1 MEHSWTE
8 TAPQLSVSSWVFFT
22 LDISAPTLFFTCSVS
37 GRGSPLRTPQR
48 PVRNG
53 AVTAA
58 VTAAAAAVVDI
69 KVPLLKSA
77 LSVVSNS
84 AQKSRAELPPAL
96 SRAKPVPPTQ
106 ARERKMRRGDA
117 DTVWDNE
124 GGGEASFWSG
134 KWEHSSRM
142 SQ

>member
-1 MEHSWTE
+1 M
-8 TAPQLSVSSWVFFT
+8 
-22 LDISAPTLFFTCSVS
+22 
-37 GRGSPLRTPQR
+37 RTPQR

-58 VTAAAAAVVDI
+58 VTAVAAAAVDI

-96 SRAKPVPPTQ
+96 SRAKPVPPTR
-106 ARERKMRRGDA
+106 ARERRMRRGDA

>member
-8 TAPQLSVSSWVFFT
+8 IAPQLSVSSWVFFT
-22 LDISAPTLFFTCSVS
+22 LDISTPTLFFTCSVS

-53 AVTAA
+53 AVTTA
-58 VTAAAAAVVDI
+58 VTAAAAAAAVDI

-84 AQKSRAELPPAL
+84 AQKSRAELPPVL
-96 SRAKPVPPTQ
+96 SWAKPVPPTR
-106 ARERKMRRGDA
+106 ARERKKRRGDA
-117 DTVWDNE
+117 DTVRDNE
-124 GGGEASFWSG
+124 GGREASF
-134 KWEHSSRM
+134 
-142 SQ
+142 